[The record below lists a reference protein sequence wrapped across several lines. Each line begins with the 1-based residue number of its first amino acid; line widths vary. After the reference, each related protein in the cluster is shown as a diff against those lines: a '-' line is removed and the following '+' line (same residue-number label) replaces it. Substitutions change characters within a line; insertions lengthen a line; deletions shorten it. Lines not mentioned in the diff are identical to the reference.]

1 LIVIENKLYPYPTI
15 SNGIDLNYEERL
27 NHIFLII
34 NNNKMKTLKRVSP
47 LMIVAA
53 ILFLASGCAKES
65 PNSTKSSQLTVDL
78 STFKS
83 AASNSAVTKGT
94 ATSAFTL
101 NSAKISISD
110 LIIEENSGND
120 VEQQGDHN
128 DGGNDA
134 ENNTD
139 NEAGGENGDVLLP
152 GPYILDVVNGS
163 LSIDQVAVYPGTF
176 KKVDFSFNVS
186 NEAGFGGNSIVV
198 TGSYQKSDGT
208 VLPFTLRS
216 DFSQQ
221 VQLPIAGGGIILAV
235 NSNITITI
243 VLDIQSWINNIDL
256 PGAILTNNEIII
268 DKTVN
273 ADLLNL
279 FEANLALSIE
289 VED

>member
-1 LIVIENKLYPYPTI
+1 
-15 SNGIDLNYEERL
+15 
-27 NHIFLII
+27 
-34 NNNKMKTLKRVSP
+34 MKTLKRVSP
-47 LMIVAA
+47 LMALAA
-53 ILFLASGCAKES
+53 ILFLAPGCAKE
-65 PNSTKSSQLTVDL
+65 NLLLTKSSILAVNL
-78 STFKS
+78 STAKNVALNNIGTKK
-83 AASNSAVTKGT
+83 AANSATL
-94 ATSAFTL
+94 FTL

-221 VQLPIAGGGIILAV
+221 VQLPIAGGGITLAV